1 MANLFEQALDVGD
14 PKRLLIFGAIAE
26 AGSIGAAARELGWS
40 QPALSQHMTAF
51 EKDLGV
57 ILFDRTPRGIRLTT
71 AGQLARIRA
80 AEVAASVTGLRGD
93 LAKAFGLGGR
103 NVRLAG
109 FPSFVIGPL
118 AAALGRLE
126 ADAGSEA
133 PQHHSY
139 EVAEAEPPE
148 AMAMLEDGAID
159 IAFLFHHEDEAP
171 PEISG
176 HITVELGTD
185 HLDLLV
191 PERWNRAGQIQHLSD
206 VADLP
211 WIMGCVRC
219 RSTAERLCRRAGF
232 EPRTR
237 HITDNPGA
245 IQSLVSNGLGV
256 ALLPRS
262 ARRYSQV
269 AGIDSIVV
277 AEAGARRV
285 TAMIPDGLTA
295 ASEVED
301 LLTAL
306 RSGETTETPATPE
319 ITPSTPTAPEKTP
332 SPATANSIIDSAGH
346 TEC

>member
-1 MANLFEQALDVGD
+1 MATVFEQALDLGE

-26 AGSIGAAARELGWS
+26 SGSIGAAARELGWS
-40 QPALSQHMTAF
+40 QPALSQHMNAL

-57 ILFDRTPRGIRLTT
+57 TLFDRTPRGIRLTT

-80 AEVAASVTGLRGD
+80 NEVAASVTGLRGD
-93 LAKAFGLGGR
+93 LAKAFGLGGH

-126 ADAGSEA
+126 ANADTGTET

-148 AMAMLEDGAID
+148 AINLLEGGDID
-159 IAFLFHHEDEAP
+159 IAFLFHHEDETP
-171 PEISG
+171 PELPG
-176 HITVELGTD
+176 HTTVDLGAD

-191 PERWNRAGQIQHLSD
+191 PERWNRAGQIRHLTD

-219 RSTAERLCRRAGF
+219 RSTAERLCRNAGF

-262 ARRYSQV
+262 ARRYNRV
-269 AGIDSIVV
+269 AGIDPI
-277 AEAGARRV
+277 AMDEAGARRV
-285 TAMIPDGLTA
+285 TAMIPDGLAA
-295 ASEVED
+295 ASEVGD
-301 LLTAL
+301 LLDAL
-306 RSGETTETPATPE
+306 RAVQVTEN
-319 ITPSTPTAPEKTP
+319 STAAAPDDGY
-332 SPATANSIIDSAGH
+332 SDS
-346 TEC
+346 

>member
-1 MANLFEQALDVGD
+1 MSNLFEQALSLGE
-14 PKRLLIFGAIAE
+14 PKRLLIFGAIAQT
-26 AGSIGAAARELGWS
+26 GSIGGAARELGWS
-40 QPALSQHMTAF
+40 QPALSQHMNAL

-57 ILFDRTPRGIRLTT
+57 TLFARTPRGITLTT
-71 AGQLARIRA
+71 AGQLAVIRA
-80 AEVAASVTGLRGD
+80 NEVAASVTGLRGD

-126 ADAGSEA
+126 AGTGPETGE
-133 PQHHSY
+133 HHSY

-148 AMAMLEDGAID
+148 AVEMLDRGAID
-159 IAFLFHHEDEAP
+159 LAFMFHHEDEDP
-171 PEISG
+171 PALPD
-176 HITVELGTD
+176 HDTVDLGAD

-191 PERWNRAGQIQHLSD
+191 PERWNRAGQITHLTD
-206 VADLP
+206 VSDLP

-245 IQSLVSNGLGV
+245 IQALVSNGLGV

-262 ARRYSQV
+262 ARRYTEV
-269 AGIDSIVV
+269 AGIDPI
-277 AEAGARRV
+277 ALDEAGARRV
-285 TAMIPDGLTA
+285 TAMIPEALSST
-295 ASEVED
+295 SEVED

-306 RSGETTETPATPE
+306 RTVGAAGE
-319 ITPSTPTAPEKTP
+319 SQ
-332 SPATANSIIDSAGH
+332 
-346 TEC
+346 

>member
-1 MANLFEQALDVGD
+1 MSSVFEHALTLGE

-26 AGSIGAAARELGWS
+26 AGSIGAAARTLGWS
-40 QPALSQHMTAF
+40 QPALSQHMTAL

-57 ILFDRTPRGIRLTT
+57 TLFDRTPRGIRLTT
-71 AGQLARIRA
+71 AGQLARIRSG
-80 AEVAASVTGLRGD
+80 EVAASVTGLRSD

-109 FPSFVIGPL
+109 FPSFVIGLL

-126 ADAGSEA
+126 ANAGSGTDS
-133 PQHHSY
+133 PLHHSY
-139 EVAEAEPPE
+139 EVSEAEPPE
-148 AMAMLEDGAID
+148 ALRLLDDGAID
-159 IAFLFHHEDEAP
+159 IAFLFHHEDETP
-171 PEISG
+171 PELPG
-176 HITVELGTD
+176 RTTVDLGAD

-191 PERWNRAGQIQHLSD
+191 PERWNRAGQIQHLND

-219 RSTAERLCRRAGF
+219 RSTAERLCRHAGF

-262 ARRYSQV
+262 ARRYSKV
-269 AGIDSIVV
+269 AGIDPI
-277 AEAGARRV
+277 ALQEAGARRV
-285 TAMIPDGLTA
+285 TAMMPDSLAA
-295 ASEVED
+295 ASEIDD
-301 LLTAL
+301 LLDAL
-306 RSGETTETPATPE
+306 RAVEVTPNSGAEP
-319 ITPSTPTAPEKTP
+319 APE
-332 SPATANSIIDSAGH
+332 SYSDS
-346 TEC
+346 

>member
-1 MANLFEQALDVGD
+1 MANVFEQALDVGET
-14 PKRLLIFGAIAE
+14 KRLLIFGAITE

-40 QPALSQHMTAF
+40 QPALSQHMTAL

-57 ILFDRTPRGIRLTT
+57 TLFDRTPRGIVLTT

-80 AEVAASVTGLRGD
+80 NGVAASVTGLRGD

-118 AAALGRLE
+118 SAALGRLE
-126 ADAGSEA
+126 AGASTGS

-148 AMAMLEDGAID
+148 AMTMLEDGTID
-159 IAFLFHHEDEAP
+159 MAFLFHHEDEEP
-171 PEISG
+171 PEIPG
-176 HITVELGTD
+176 HVTVDLGDD

-191 PERWNRAGQIQHLSD
+191 PERWNRAGQIRHLTD

-219 RSTAERLCRRAGF
+219 RSTAERLCRQAGF

-245 IQSLVSNGLGV
+245 IQSLVSKGLGV

-262 ARRYSQV
+262 ARRYAQV
-269 AGIDSIVV
+269 DGIDPIAVD
-277 AEAGARRV
+277 EAGARRV
-285 TAMIPDGLTA
+285 TAMIPDPLSS
-295 ASEVED
+295 ASEVDD
-301 LLTAL
+301 LLDAL
-306 RSGETTETPATPE
+306 RAVAVTAESPDGLAGTAQSTSALAATDSSGDA
-319 ITPSTPTAPEKTP
+319 
-332 SPATANSIIDSAGH
+332 
-346 TEC
+346 

>member
-1 MANLFEQALDVGD
+1 MANVFEHALDLGE

-26 AGSIGAAARELGWS
+26 SGSIGAAARELGWS
-40 QPALSQHMTAF
+40 QPALSQHMNAL

-57 ILFDRTPRGIRLTT
+57 TLFDRTPRGIRLTT

-80 AEVAASVTGLRGD
+80 SEVAASVTGLRGD

-126 ADAGSEA
+126 ANAGTGTET

-148 AMAMLEDGAID
+148 AIALLEGGDID

-171 PEISG
+171 PELPG
-176 HITVELGTD
+176 HTTVDLGAD

-191 PERWNRAGQIQHLSD
+191 PERWNRAGQIQHLTD

-219 RSTAERLCRRAGF
+219 RSTAERLCRQAGF

-262 ARRYSQV
+262 ARRYNRV
-269 AGIDSIVV
+269 PGIDPI
-277 AEAGARRV
+277 AMDEAGARRV
-285 TAMIPDGLTA
+285 TAMIPDGLTD
-295 ASEVED
+295 ASEVGD
-301 LLTAL
+301 LLDAL
-306 RSGETTETPATPE
+306 RAVEV
-319 ITPSTPTAPEKTP
+319 
-332 SPATANSIIDSAGH
+332 TANSTGATPDDGYSDS
-346 TEC
+346 

>member
-1 MANLFEQALDVGD
+1 MANVFEQALDVGE

-40 QPALSQHMTAF
+40 QPALSQHMNAL

-57 ILFDRTPRGIRLTT
+57 KLFERTSRGIVLTT
-71 AGQLARIRA
+71 AGQLTRIRA
-80 AEVAASVTGLRGD
+80 NEIATSVTGLRGD
-93 LAKAFGLGGR
+93 LARAFGLGGR

-109 FPSFVIGPL
+109 FPSFVVGPL
-118 AAALGRLE
+118 AAALGSL
-126 ADAGSEA
+126 ASASGTGSESV
-133 PQHHSY
+133 QHHSY

-148 AMAMLEDGAID
+148 AVAMLEAGEID
-159 IAFLFHHEDEAP
+159 VAFLFHHEDEEAP
-171 PEISG
+171 SLPAHDTID
-176 HITVELGTD
+176 LGAD

-191 PERWNRAGQIQHLSD
+191 PERWNRAGQITHLSD

-256 ALLPRS
+256 TLLPRS

-269 AGIDSIVV
+269 AGIDPIVLD
-277 AEAGARRV
+277 EAGARRV
-285 TAMIPDGLTA
+285 TAMIPDGLRST
-295 ASEVED
+295 SEVED
-301 LLTAL
+301 LLNAL
-306 RSGETTETPATPE
+306 RSVEV
-319 ITPSTPTAPEKTP
+319 
-332 SPATANSIIDSAGH
+332 AGGGGVR
-346 TEC
+346 C

>member
-1 MANLFEQALDVGD
+1 MSTVFEHALNLGE

-26 AGSIGAAARELGWS
+26 TGSIGAAARELGWS
-40 QPALSQHMTAF
+40 QPALSQHMTAL

-57 ILFDRTPRGIRLTT
+57 TLFDRTPRGIRLTT

-80 AEVAASVTGLRGD
+80 NEIAASVTGLRAD

-126 ADAGSEA
+126 ADTGTHAH
-133 PQHHSY
+133 QHHSY

-148 AMAMLEDGAID
+148 ALGLLNDGTID
-159 IAFLFHHEDEAP
+159 IAFLFHHEDEVP
-171 PEISG
+171 PELPG
-176 HITVELGTD
+176 HTTVDLGAD

-191 PERWNRAGQIQHLSD
+191 PERWNRAGQIQHLND

-219 RSTAERLCRRAGF
+219 RSTAERLCRQTGF

-262 ARRYSQV
+262 ARRY
-269 AGIDSIVV
+269 
-277 AEAGARRV
+277 
-285 TAMIPDGLTA
+285 
-295 ASEVED
+295 
-301 LLTAL
+301 
-306 RSGETTETPATPE
+306 
-319 ITPSTPTAPEKTP
+319 
-332 SPATANSIIDSAGH
+332 
-346 TEC
+346 

>member
-1 MANLFEQALDVGD
+1 MSTVFEQALDLGE

-26 AGSIGAAARELGWS
+26 SGSIGAAARELGWS
-40 QPALSQHMTAF
+40 QPALSQHMNAL
-51 EKDLGV
+51 EKDLDV
-57 ILFDRTPRGIRLTT
+57 TLFDRTPRGIRLTT

-80 AEVAASVTGLRGD
+80 NEVAASVTGLRSD

-126 ADAGSEA
+126 ANAGTSTDS
-133 PQHHSY
+133 PLHHSY
-139 EVAEAEPPE
+139 EVSEAEPPE
-148 AMAMLEDGAID
+148 ALSLLDDGAID
-159 IAFLFHHEDEAP
+159 IAFLFHHEDETP
-171 PEISG
+171 PELAG
-176 HITVELGTD
+176 HMTVDLGAD

-191 PERWNRAGQIQHLSD
+191 PERWNRAGQIQHLND
-206 VADLP
+206 VAELP

-219 RSTAERLCRRAGF
+219 RSTAERLCRTAGF

-237 HITDNPGA
+237 HITDTPGA

-262 ARRYSQV
+262 ARRYSKIT
-269 AGIDSIVV
+269 GIDPIAL

-285 TAMIPDGLTA
+285 TAMIPDGLVA
-295 ASEVED
+295 ASEIVD
-301 LLTAL
+301 LIEAL
-306 RSGETTETPATPE
+306 RAADVIGGGATDVETGTQAKAAATG
-319 ITPSTPTAPEKTP
+319 TTATTAPDGY
-332 SPATANSIIDSAGH
+332 SDS
-346 TEC
+346 

>member
-1 MANLFEQALDVGD
+1 MSTVFEHALNLGE

-26 AGSIGAAARELGWS
+26 SGSIGAAARELGWS
-40 QPALSQHMTAF
+40 QPALSQHMTAL
-51 EKDLGV
+51 EKDLGLT
-57 ILFDRTPRGIRLTT
+57 LFDRTPRGIRLTT

-80 AEVAASVTGLRGD
+80 IEIAASVTGLRAD

-126 ADAGSEA
+126 ADAGTAADS

-148 AMAMLEDGAID
+148 ALGMLEDRTID
-159 IAFLFHHEDEAP
+159 IAFLFHHEDEPP
-171 PEISG
+171 PELAG
-176 HITVELGTD
+176 HTTVDLGAD

-191 PERWNRAGQIQHLSD
+191 PERWNRAGQIRRLTE

-219 RSTAERLCRRAGF
+219 RATTERLCRAAGF
-232 EPRTR
+232 EPRAR

-245 IQSLVSNGLGV
+245 VQSLVSNGLGV
-256 ALLPRS
+256 ALLPRT

-269 AGIDSIVV
+269 VGIDPITLT
-277 AEAGARRV
+277 EAGVRRV
-285 TAMIPDGLTA
+285 TAMIPDSLRT
-295 ASEVED
+295 ASEVDD
-301 LLTAL
+301 LLGAL
-306 RSGETTETPATPE
+306 RAVQVTPNSGTPAA
-319 ITPSTPTAPEKTP
+319 SDAY
-332 SPATANSIIDSAGH
+332 SD
-346 TEC
+346 

>member
-1 MANLFEQALDVGD
+1 MANVFEQALDLGE

-26 AGSIGAAARELGWS
+26 SGSIGAAARVLGWS
-40 QPALSQHMTAF
+40 QPALSQHMTAL

-57 ILFDRTPRGIRLTT
+57 TLFDRTPRGIRLTT

-80 AEVAASVTGLRGD
+80 NEVAASVTGLRSD

-126 ADAGSEA
+126 TNAGTSTDS
-133 PQHHSY
+133 PLHHSY
-139 EVAEAEPPE
+139 EVSEAEPPE
-148 AMAMLEDGAID
+148 ALRMLDDGAID

-171 PEISG
+171 PELPG
-176 HITVELGTD
+176 HTTVDLGAD

-191 PERWNRAGQIQHLSD
+191 PERWNRAGQIQHLYD
-206 VADLP
+206 VAELP

-219 RSTAERLCRRAGF
+219 RSTAERLCRTAGF

-262 ARRYSQV
+262 ARRYSQI
-269 AGIDSIVV
+269 AGIDPI
-277 AEAGARRV
+277 ALEEAGARRV
-285 TAMIPDGLTA
+285 SALIPDGLA
-295 ASEVED
+295 DASEVVD
-301 LLTAL
+301 LIDAL
-306 RSGETTETPATPE
+306 RAADVTGGRADFTAGTEAVGAATG
-319 ITPSTPTAPEKTP
+319 TS
-332 SPATANSIIDSAGH
+332 ANSNLSDGYSDS
-346 TEC
+346 

>member
-1 MANLFEQALDVGD
+1 MANLFEQALDSGE

-26 AGSIGAAARELGWS
+26 AGSIGAAARNLGWS
-40 QPALSQHMTAF
+40 QPALSQHMTAL

-57 ILFDRTPRGIRLTT
+57 TLFDRTPRGIRLTT
-71 AGQLARIRA
+71 AGQLASIRA

-126 ADAGSEA
+126 ADAGSDT

-148 AMAMLEDGAID
+148 AMALLEDGAID
-159 IAFLFHHEDEAP
+159 IAFLFHHEDETP
-171 PEISG
+171 PELPG
-176 HITVELGTD
+176 HVTVDLGTD

-191 PERWNRAGQIQHLSD
+191 PERWNRAGQVRHLTD
-206 VADLP
+206 VVDLP

-285 TAMIPDGLTA
+285 TAMIPDGLRT

-301 LLTAL
+301 LLNAL
-306 RSGETTETPATPE
+306 RLGEGMTETSAAGGATSGPDADAVD
-319 ITPSTPTAPEKTP
+319 PHQNAGDTA
-332 SPATANSIIDSAGH
+332 
-346 TEC
+346 C

>member
-1 MANLFEQALDVGD
+1 MSTVFEQALDLGE

-26 AGSIGAAARELGWS
+26 SGSIGAAARELGWS
-40 QPALSQHMTAF
+40 QPALSQHMNAL
-51 EKDLGV
+51 EKDLDV
-57 ILFDRTPRGIRLTT
+57 TLFDRTPRGIRLTT

-80 AEVAASVTGLRGD
+80 NEVAASVTGLRSD

-126 ADAGSEA
+126 ANAGTQTDS
-133 PQHHSY
+133 PLHHSY
-139 EVAEAEPPE
+139 EVSEAEPPE
-148 AMAMLEDGAID
+148 ALSLLDDGAID
-159 IAFLFHHEDEAP
+159 IAFLFHHEDETP
-171 PEISG
+171 PELAG
-176 HITVELGTD
+176 HMTVDLGAD

-191 PERWNRAGQIQHLSD
+191 PERWNRAGQIQHLND
-206 VADLP
+206 VAELP

-219 RSTAERLCRRAGF
+219 RSTAERLCRTAGF

-262 ARRYSQV
+262 ARRYSQI
-269 AGIDSIVV
+269 AGIDPIPLE
-277 AEAGARRV
+277 EAGARRV
-285 TAMIPDGLTA
+285 SALIPDGLA
-295 ASEVED
+295 DASEVVD
-301 LLTAL
+301 LIDAL
-306 RSGETTETPATPE
+306 RAADIAVGGTGA
-319 ITPSTPTAPEKTP
+319 PTGADAAEAANG
-332 SPATANSIIDSAGH
+332 ATATGTATDRYRDS
-346 TEC
+346 